1 MSTPTIEFFWDVG
14 SPYIYL
20 ASTQIDA
27 LAERAG
33 ARLEWKPFLLG
44 KVFQATG
51 NHTPASLPAKGKYL
65 FKDVQL
71 WARYYGVA
79 FTFPKVF
86 PINSL
91 LPQRVACAAVGVGRG
106 EAYAKAAMT
115 AYWGEG
121 RDISQSAEIEKV
133 CTTLDLDGAALLAQA
148 TESPVKDLLRANTE
162 EAIHRGAFGAPT
174 FFIGEQMF
182 WGNDR
187 LSLMEASLKGRFA
200 A

>member
-14 SPYIYL
+14 SPYTYL

-51 NHTPASLPAKGKYL
+51 NRTPASLLAKGKYL

-71 WARYYGVA
+71 WARYYEVP

-106 EAYAKAAMT
+106 EAYAKAAMA

-121 RDISQSAEIEKV
+121 RDISQPAEIEKV

-148 TESPVKDLLRANTE
+148 AEAPIKD
-162 EAIHRGAFGAPT
+162 
-174 FFIGEQMF
+174 FIGEQMF

-187 LSLMEASLKGRFA
+187 LPLMEASLKGRFA